1 METMSKLP
9 REDGQRSYLLRI
21 APELR
26 NRIFHDCLLTERTII
41 VDANGHE
48 QPALLRTCRQIR
60 KEALK
65 IFETNTFCLPIT
77 ALGYPA
83 PGSHWIHNEGI
94 RKFGTVFTKSTG
106 RDIWENLID
115 WLRRYYEGTSH
126 RWNCHEP
133 LDNQVL
139 FEHAFDI
146 VDTMKSGKKDWEV
159 VQNVLEIWRKTVNGE
174 EVRTLIRSHSY
185 SGPAR
190 ERNQLEVA
198 IVDI

>member
-1 METMSKLP
+1 MDTMSKLL
-9 REDGQRSYLLRI
+9 REDGQRSYMFRI

-41 VDANGHE
+41 VDATGHE

-60 KEALK
+60 EEALK
-65 IFETNTFCLPIT
+65 IFEANTFCLPII

-83 PGSHWIHNEGI
+83 PRSHWIHNAGI

-126 RWNCHEP
+126 RWNCNEP
-133 LDNQVL
+133 LDTQVL
-139 FEHAFDI
+139 IEHAFDI

-174 EVRTLIRSHSY
+174 EARTLIRSHSH